1 MRTAVLIALTVTA
14 FAADKTVPYTG
25 SAANKQIRVEATVY
39 LNRDTIKQKVGM
51 DINPAI
57 VLAEI
62 KVTPVA
68 EAPIKMWREEF
79 VLHSF
84 KDGQKSTP
92 FAASE
97 IAGNNVLVI
106 SHRAGGGGGVAGQ
119 ESGPTFGGIGGPLGR
134 LGGSGGGIGNT
145 ATTTEAV
152 AESKSGHEKA
162 PPNPLLKRIE
172 DRLLPQN
179 EISGPVSGELYFL
192 LEGKHKAKDLQ
203 LLYKGVAGKLVVTF
217 E

>member
-1 MRTAVLIALTVTA
+1 MRIAVVFALSLA
-14 FAADKTVPYTG
+14 AIAADKTKPYMGT
-25 SAANKQIRVEATVY
+25 AANQQIKVEAVVY
-39 LNRDTIKQKVGM
+39 LNRETIKEKVGVDM
-51 DINPAI
+51 NPAI
-57 VLAEI
+57 VLAEL
-62 KVTPVA
+62 KVTPVGD
-68 EAPIKMWREEF
+68 APVKIWREEF

-106 SHRAGGGGGVAGQ
+106 SHRAGEGGGVAGQ
-119 ESGPTFGGIGGPLGR
+119 NNGPTFGG
-134 LGGSGGGIGNT
+134 LGGTFGGFGNGGGIGNT
-145 ATTTEAV
+145 ASTTEAV
-152 AESKSGHEKA
+152 AEAKSGDEKA

-179 EISGPVSGELYFL
+179 EISGPVGGELYFL

-217 E
+217 Q